1 MKTNWRIVLI
11 LCGGLGSTPVQA
23 EDMPAGAE
31 SSRKPVTCTDA
42 AGILYER
49 GTPGFER
56 CLQEMEQAAREE
68 SPPPVT
74 PEKIRKKKPQE

>member
-1 MKTNWRIVLI
+1 MKTNWGIVLI
-11 LCGGLGSTPVQA
+11 LCGGLGSISGQA

-31 SSRKPVTCTDA
+31 GSRKPVTCTDA

-68 SPPPVT
+68 GPPPVNL
-74 PEKIRKKKPQE
+74 EKIRKKKSQE